1 MPYIRIKKLLVVAW
15 LTFLWYLLLGN
26 VHAWEIPPYLRLDGG
41 SRIWFTSIEGDL
53 IQPDRTRVDITD
65 NLGLKQESVVWEY
78 FGSARLYNIHV
89 FRIRLEPWTLYDQ
102 AANNSWLRLTDFR
115 IGYDLDFYMSPR
127 TLIGFN
133 VDVDFANV
141 QSTVDNVSVGNT
153 VYTYG
158 ESATRVIPS
167 LGLHGIFY
175 PMLQGVAIRPNVYT
189 RLNWWDYESLKSWDW
204 VVGSAVDIPVNELWT
219 WTIKAGYRFWNLK
232 MNRGLDTVDL
242 TRRGFFIESS
252 VMF

>member
-1 MPYIRIKKLLVVAW
+1 MKKLLLVAW

-26 VHAWEIPPYLRLDGG
+26 VHAWEIPSYLRLDGG
-41 SRIWFTSIEGDL
+41 ARIWFSSIEGDL

-102 AANNSWLRLTDFR
+102 AANNSWLRLMDLR

-133 VDVDFANV
+133 VDADVTNV
-141 QSTVDNVSVGNT
+141 QSTVDNVRVGNT

-158 ESATRVIPS
+158 ESTTRLIPS
-167 LGLHGIFY
+167 VGLHGIFY

-189 RLNWWDYESLKSWDW
+189 RLNWWDYESLASWDL

-219 WTIKAGYRFWNLK
+219 WTVKAGYRFWNLK

-242 TRRGFFIESS
+242 TRKGFFIESS